1 MDDGTIFR
9 VYKSQ
14 KSAVEGPVLFLLHG
28 GGFSALTW
36 SLFSVELTSI
46 IHCQC
51 VAIDLRGHGDTV
63 AADEQD
69 LSANTLATDVGRLY
83 KKMYEGEVA
92 PNILLVGHSMGGAIA
107 VHIANMRL
115 IDTLIGVTVIDVVEG
130 TAMEA
135 LASMQSFLRS
145 RPTHFKSIQQAI
157 EWSVRSGQIRNLD
170 SARVSMPGQI
180 LNLDTGKAA
189 TNDLPVGVGVDEANA
204 SAPAETTALLNL
216 GSISEEEPG
225 EQQNMQPPPIP
236 AKIVTTPQQVNRFKW
251 RIDLEKTEKY
261 WPGWFEGLS
270 EMFLSLPCPKLLL
283 LASIDGLDRTLTV
296 GQMQGKFQMQVLARC
311 GHAVHEDRPNE
322 VAEVIGSFMVRNKIA
337 EPANDFVRV
346 MPAC

>member
-1 MDDGTIFR
+1 
-9 VYKSQ
+9 
-14 KSAVEGPVLFLLHG
+14 
-28 GGFSALTW
+28 
-36 SLFSVELTSI
+36 
-46 IHCQC
+46 
-51 VAIDLRGHGDTV
+51 
-63 AADEQD
+63 
-69 LSANTLATDVGRLY
+69 
-83 KKMYEGEVA
+83 
-92 PNILLVGHSMGGAIA
+92 
-107 VHIANMRL
+107 
-115 IDTLIGVTVIDVVEG
+115 
-130 TAMEA
+130 
-135 LASMQSFLRS
+135 MQSFLRS

-204 SAPAETTALLNL
+204 SAPAETSALLNL

-236 AKIVTTPQQVNRFKW
+236 AKIETTQQVNRFKW
-251 RIDLEKTEKY
+251 RIDLEKTEKC